1 MYDLVYSGSLP
12 EGKGLDDIF
21 TEFNIHHPAD
31 FTGHSLSVSDIIA
44 IKFEGEI
51 TAHYVDS
58 FGFENLPEFAQAI
71 EDKQQEIDVASYE
84 KYQGISQ
91 DSRRQEETLDSVKF
105 DNDIDLDR
113 EKTREQLGFKDQA
126 AAPAQPQKKMSMKE
140 RMAAAQAEA
149 DRRNNSHA
157 AKEQPQHS
165 HDERGEI

>member
-84 KYQGISQ
+84 KYQGI
-91 DSRRQEETLDSVKF
+91 
-105 DNDIDLDR
+105 IC
-113 EKTREQLGFKDQA
+113 
-126 AAPAQPQKKMSMKE
+126 
-140 RMAAAQAEA
+140 
-149 DRRNNSHA
+149 
-157 AKEQPQHS
+157 HS
-165 HDERGEI
+165 